1 MIISHQH
8 RLIFI
13 KNVKTAGTSI
23 EVYLS
28 EHCGPGD
35 IVTPVLPP
43 EPGHRP
49 RNHDGFYN
57 HMPAHEIRASL
68 PRAAWDDYFRFTVER
83 NPWDKTLS
91 HFHMARERLGRD
103 MSFDAYLDAGLAP
116 VTRALYI
123 DPRSGEMLVH
133 RVLRFERLDQELGDV
148 FAQQGVPWSGRLD
161 VHAKAST
168 RTDRRPY
175 REVYTPAQRA
185 RVAALFAWEIE
196 QFGYEY

>member
-8 RLIFI
+8 RFIFI

-28 EHCGPGD
+28 SRCGPSD

-43 EPGHRP
+43 EPGHQP
-49 RNHDGFYN
+49 RNHAGFYN
-57 HMPAHEIRASL
+57 HMPAHEIRARVPATL
-68 PRAAWDDYFRFTVER
+68 WQDFYRFTVER

-103 MSFDAYLDAGLAP
+103 MDFDAYLDAGLAP
-116 VTRALYI
+116 VTWTLYT
-123 DPRSGEMLVH
+123 DPQNGELLVN
-133 RVLRFERLDQELGDV
+133 RVLRFERLDEELGEV
-148 FAQQGVPWSGRLD
+148 FEQLGIPWAGRLD
-161 VHAKAST
+161 VHAKSGT

-175 REVYTPAQRA
+175 REVYTPAQRE